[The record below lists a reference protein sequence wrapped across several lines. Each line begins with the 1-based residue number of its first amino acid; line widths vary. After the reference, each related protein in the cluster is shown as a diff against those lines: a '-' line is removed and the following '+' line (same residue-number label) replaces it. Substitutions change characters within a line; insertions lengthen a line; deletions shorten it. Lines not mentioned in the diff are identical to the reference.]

1 MKMASKP
8 PVLKD
13 ELVVL
18 RMNRWQR
25 WRWRRK
31 LYKLGRLKSPE
42 EYQREREEWDRET
55 AEAIATM
62 AAGAAAPHGRRQAQ

>member
-1 MKMASKP
+1 MASKP
-8 PVLKD
+8 VLKA

-31 LYKLGRLKSPE
+31 LYNLGRLKSPE
-42 EYQREREEWDRET
+42 EYQREREEWDRD
-55 AEAIATM
+55 
-62 AAGAAAPHGRRQAQ
+62 R